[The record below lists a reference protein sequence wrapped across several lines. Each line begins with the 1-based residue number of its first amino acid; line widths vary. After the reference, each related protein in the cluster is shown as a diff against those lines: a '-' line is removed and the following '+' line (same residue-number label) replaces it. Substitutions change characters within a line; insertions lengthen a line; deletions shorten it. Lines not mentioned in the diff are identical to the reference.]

1 MQILSGHWA
10 GASGIMS
17 WMLWFNFYQEFRLP
31 DLQYLEPQTRLKKK
45 KHQKNLMSLRLCP
58 LPLSPWLSWGTI
70 STIKC
75 PQLGP
80 RELRDGWIFPNWS
93 LNDGVSQ

>member
-45 KHQKNLMSLRLCP
+45 NTKK
-58 LPLSPWLSWGTI
+58 I
-70 STIKC
+70 
-75 PQLGP
+75 
-80 RELRDGWIFPNWS
+80 
-93 LNDGVSQ
+93 